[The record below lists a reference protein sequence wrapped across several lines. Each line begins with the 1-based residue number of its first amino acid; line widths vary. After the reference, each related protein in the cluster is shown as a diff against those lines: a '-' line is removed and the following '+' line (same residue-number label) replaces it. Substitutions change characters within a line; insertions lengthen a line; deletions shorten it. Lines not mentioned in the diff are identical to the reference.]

1 LAARGLYMIYKALKS
16 VKGAAPLLKYF
27 NPGNPTKFKKA
38 AFSFMQWVKGGA
50 YGGKMSAMLKTT
62 QEAPKWAKQ
71 ILKFRGQKPTA
82 ENIRKIYDEMYSQGK
97 MLSLEGSKARLA
109 NFDKARTAYR
119 KPAKKVLED
128 LKKRRGYES
137 FVEDSERAT
146 EPFAEY
152 LNLDNRYKAET
163 YKYYAKV
170 TRGKTPKQLGTDVV
184 EGAGRTGIKADESF
198 SLIDMATA
206 GSNRPTELGLE
217 LGGKF
222 KRYAKSDPR
231 YPNVILKAYQN
242 LKQGEP
248 YTRGMQKVAIED
260 FTKASYS
267 PKFTQFRGPNIGK
280 QVPNRSDQVLGGHN
294 VTLDFKAGTSTQP
307 KLTVFDRTD
316 LGTSSLD
323 RFLEGTDLFNK
334 VLIRAKL

>member
-1 LAARGLYMIYKALKS
+1 MAARGLYMIYKALKG

-38 AFSFMQWVKGGA
+38 AFSFMQYVKGGA
-50 YGGKMSAMLKTT
+50 YGGKMAAITKSAS
-62 QEAPKWAKQ
+62 EAPKWAKQ

-82 ENIRKIYDEMYSQGK
+82 KNIRKIYAEMYGEGK

-109 NFDKARTAYR
+109 NFDKARTTYR
-119 KPAKKVLED
+119 KPAKKVMED
-128 LKKRRGYES
+128 LKKRREYES
-137 FVEDSERAT
+137 FVQDSERAT

-152 LNLDNRYKAET
+152 LNINNPYKAET
-163 YKYYAKV
+163 YKYYSKV
-170 TRGKTPKQLGTDVV
+170 TRGKTPRELGV
-184 EGAGRTGIKADESF
+184 EKAAAKTGIKPDEPF
-198 SLIDMATA
+198 TLLDMATS

-231 YPNVILKAYQN
+231 YKNVIHKAWQN
-242 LKQGEP
+242 LKEGES
-248 YTRGMQKVAIED
+248 YTHGMQKVAVED
-260 FTKASYS
+260 LTKASYS
-267 PKFTQFRGPNIGK
+267 PTFTQWRGPNIGK
-280 QVPNRSDQVLGGHN
+280 QVANRSDQVLGGHN
-294 VTLDFKAGTSTQP
+294 VTMDFKVGTSTRP
-307 KLTVFDRTD
+307 ELTVFDRTD

-323 RFLEGTDLFNK
+323 KFLEGTDLFNK